1 MPPFGN
7 LFALPVYAD
16 ESLEKDRE
24 IAFNAGTH
32 RELIRM
38 SWDDFKRLVD
48 PKIISFAAGRSAE
61 AA

>member
-7 LFALPVYAD
+7 LYGMPVYVD
-16 ESLEKDRE
+16 GSLTRDKE

-38 SWDDFKRLVD
+38 TWDDFKRLAE
-48 PKIISFAAGRSAE
+48 PTILRFAAGRCVP